1 MTPAVEVR
9 VWRDNGS
16 AAGEKSIWSPLVTD
30 ADLGR
35 SLHLPGGFAVRQGDT
50 PYLISPNARLL
61 NDQDEKGSLH
71 PTGSPIT
78 SLIPNLRGR
87 RGNDRVR
94 APLAAAVLSRH
105 HSRF

>member
-78 SLIPNLRGR
+78 YGRLDRHPLITGSSAFLGKA
-87 RGNDRVR
+87 GDGGS
-94 APLAAAVLSRH
+94 ADA
-105 HSRF
+105 